1 MAIKTTGVDHI
12 HVLVPSLDSFLE
24 LFDRLFESEH
34 TMQSEVE
41 SVQGF
46 NSTLRFHDATSTPFL
61 DVFEPATEDGI
72 VARMSS
78 REMARASRCSPSASR
93 TLRVRPRTPNRAG
106 CGWSHDSAFPA

>member
-1 MAIKTTGVDHI
+1 MAMKTAGVDHI
-12 HVLVPSLDSFLE
+12 HVLVPSLDRFLD

-34 TMQSEVE
+34 TMQSEIE

-46 NSTLRFHDATSTPFL
+46 NSTLRFHGATSTPFL

-72 VARMSS
+72 VAREL

-106 CGWSHDSAFPA
+106 CVWSHGSAFPAS